1 MHNGLF
7 KNIKGFMEESC
18 SKLDS
23 KLFIAEKFRHIMT
36 EDLEKLKKL
45 ANEYSDNLAKLGK
58 ELSEIQFNYK
68 VIENT
73 TEQYW
78 QKRINEFKKYNE
90 KGTEYYIQAHALI
103 NLVDKEQ
110 SGLFLL
116 SISKLR
122 QLGLKLLTN
131 MEEVKQNPSIIKSK
145 DKQQSKWSKELREK
159 LIESSNVCLHHEMDM
174 NKFFREFYDTHLK
187 NILDDS
193 AKKSEI

>member
-1 MHNGLF
+1 
-7 KNIKGFMEESC
+7 MEKSC

-45 ANEYSDNLAKLGK
+45 AKEHSDNLAKLGK
-58 ELSEIQFNYK
+58 ELAEIQFNYK

-73 TEQYW
+73 TERYW
-78 QKRINEFKKYNE
+78 QKRISEFKKYNE
-90 KGTEYYIQAHALI
+90 KGTEYYTQAQALM

-116 SISKLR
+116 NISKLR
-122 QLGLKLLTN
+122 QLELKLLTN

-159 LIESSNVCLHHEMDM
+159 LLESSNVCLHHEMGM
-174 NKFFREFYDTHLK
+174 NKFFREFYETHLK
-187 NILDDS
+187 NILEQ
-193 AKKSEI
+193 K

>member
-1 MHNGLF
+1 
-7 KNIKGFMEESC
+7 MEKPY

-23 KLFIAEKFRHIMT
+23 KLFIVEKYMDIMT
-36 EDLEKLKKL
+36 EEPEKLKKIAKAHSDKL
-45 ANEYSDNLAKLGK
+45 AELGK

-68 VIENT
+68 IIENT

-78 QKRINEFKKYNE
+78 KNRINEFKKYNE
-90 KGTEYYIQAHALI
+90 KGTEYYTQAHSLMNLI
-103 NLVDKEQ
+103 NKEQ

-122 QLGLKLLTN
+122 QLGLKLVAN

-159 LIESSNVCLHHEMDM
+159 LLESSNACLHHEMYM
-174 NKFFREFYDTHLK
+174 NKFFREFYDAHLK
-187 NILDDS
+187 IILEQDT
-193 AKKSEI
+193 K

>member
-1 MHNGLF
+1 M
-7 KNIKGFMEESC
+7 
-18 SKLDS
+18 
-23 KLFIAEKFRHIMT
+23 AEKSRHIMT
-36 EDLEKLKKL
+36 EDLEKLKKS
-45 ANEYSDNLAKLGK
+45 AKEHSDNLAKLGK
-58 ELSEIQFNYK
+58 ELAKIQFNYK

-90 KGTEYYIQAHALI
+90 KGTEYYTQAHALM

-159 LIESSNVCLHHEMDM
+159 LLESSNACLHHEIDM

-187 NILDDS
+187 NILEDS
-193 AKKSEI
+193 TKKSEI

>member
-1 MHNGLF
+1 MHDGLF
-7 KNIKGFMEESC
+7 KNIKRFMEKSC

-36 EDLEKLKKL
+36 EDLEKLKKS
-45 ANEYSDNLAKLGK
+45 AKEYSDNLAKLGK
-58 ELSEIQFNYK
+58 ELAKIQFNYK

-90 KGTEYYIQAHALI
+90 KGTEYYTQVHALM

-159 LIESSNVCLHHEMDM
+159 LLESSNACLHHEMDM
-174 NKFFREFYDTHLK
+174 NKSFREFYEIHLK
-187 NILDDS
+187 NILEQ
-193 AKKSEI
+193 K

>member
-1 MHNGLF
+1 
-7 KNIKGFMEESC
+7 MEKSC
-18 SKLDS
+18 SKLDF

-36 EDLEKLKKL
+36 EDLEKLKKS
-45 ANEYSDNLAKLGK
+45 AKEYSDNLAKLGK
-58 ELSEIQFNYK
+58 ELAEIQFNYK

-73 TEQYW
+73 TERYW

-90 KGTEYYIQAHALI
+90 KGTEYYTQAHALI
-103 NLVDKEQ
+103 NLADKEQ

-116 SISKLR
+116 NISKLR
-122 QLGLKLLTN
+122 QLELKLLTN

>member
-1 MHNGLF
+1 
-7 KNIKGFMEESC
+7 
-18 SKLDS
+18 
-23 KLFIAEKFRHIMT
+23 MT
-36 EDLEKLKKL
+36 EDLEKLKKTAKKYSNNL
-45 ANEYSDNLAKLGK
+45 ANLGK
-58 ELSEIQFNYK
+58 DLSEIQFNYK
-68 VIENT
+68 VIENS

-90 KGTEYYIQAHALI
+90 KGTEYYTQAHALI
-103 NLVDKEQ
+103 NLADKEK

-159 LIESSNVCLHHEMDM
+159 LLESSNACLHHEMDM
-174 NKFFREFYDTHLK
+174 NKLFREFYEIHLK
-187 NILDDS
+187 NIL
-193 AKKSEI
+193 E

>member
-1 MHNGLF
+1 
-7 KNIKGFMEESC
+7 MEKSC

-36 EDLEKLKKL
+36 EDLEKLKKS
-45 ANEYSDNLAKLGK
+45 AKEYSDNLAKLGK
-58 ELSEIQFNYK
+58 ELAKIQFNYK

-90 KGTEYYIQAHALI
+90 KGTEYYTQAHALM

-159 LIESSNVCLHHEMDM
+159 LIESSNACLHHEMDM
-174 NKFFREFYDTHLK
+174 NKSFREFYETHLK
-187 NILDDS
+187 NIL
-193 AKKSEI
+193 EQE